1 MTNTTFSGAWLPSG
15 LLFAGTVFEAL
26 PRPLPTAG
34 KLAEDEKQKV
44 KVQRLL
50 IAMGARPED
59 LEEAAAQEA
68 DDGAAAANGVTDE
81 AAPPLPAADGA
92 EDMDAN
98 MDVDMD
104 AGEVPYRWLQSA
116 ANVGDVTG

>member
-1 MTNTTFSGAWLPSG
+1 MFQAFS
-15 LLFAGTVFEAL
+15 
-26 PRPLPTAG
+26 RRLPTAG

-59 LEEAAAQEA
+59 LEEEAAAQEA
-68 DDGAAAANGVTDE
+68 DDGAMAANGVPDE
-81 AAPPLPAADGA
+81 AAPPLPAADGGG
-92 EDMDAN
+92 DMDAN

-104 AGEVPYRWLQSA
+104 AGEVPYLWLQSLQQMG
-116 ANVGDVTG
+116 VL

>member
-1 MTNTTFSGAWLPSG
+1 VTNIFSAAWPPSG
-15 LLFAGTVFEAL
+15 LLFAGTMLAAL
-26 PRPLPTAG
+26 SRPLPAAG

-59 LEEAAAQEA
+59 LEEEAAAAA
-68 DDGAAAANGVTDE
+68 DDGAVAANGVPDE
-81 AAPPLPAADGA
+81 AAPPMPAADGV

-104 AGEVPYRWLQSA
+104 AGEVPCLWSEFCS
-116 ANVGDVTG
+116 T

>member
-1 MTNTTFSGAWLPSG
+1 MTNIFSAAWPPSG
-15 LLFAGTVFEAL
+15 LLFAGTMLEAL
-26 PRPLPTAG
+26 SRPLPAAG

-59 LEEAAAQEA
+59 LEEEAAAEA
-68 DDGAAAANGVTDE
+68 DDGAVAANGAPDE

-92 EDMDAN
+92 EGMDAN

-104 AGEVPYRWLQSA
+104 AGEMTWLRSESCS
-116 ANVGDVTG
+116 TWMI